1 MHLVHPRN
9 LPSEPG
15 EGGGEFRTLL
25 PPEVGGALGIYLVT
39 ITRSEPHAHEK
50 EDQVYIIQ
58 SGRGTIE
65 IDGERRDV
73 GPGDLVYIP
82 RGARHYLESLD
93 DQPMTFYSLMHGTA

>member
-1 MHLVHPRN
+1 MHLVNPRN
-9 LPSEPG
+9 LLSEPG

-25 PPEVGGALGIYLVT
+25 HPEVGGALGIYLLT